1 MMALDLRA
9 DLINTLVDRFRAE
22 IAESRL
28 IAEDLETTRNVT
40 EVILTRLETHAM
52 KLEIYN
58 DMLREL
64 LLKQVQ
70 TKG

>member
-1 MMALDLRA
+1 MVLDLKA
-9 DLINTLVDRFRAE
+9 ELISTLVDRFHGE
-22 IAESRL
+22 IAEVRL

-58 DMLREL
+58 DMLRDL
-64 LLKQVQ
+64 LAKHAQ

>member
-1 MMALDLRA
+1 MALDLKA
-9 DLINTLVDRFRAE
+9 DLISTLNDRFRAE
-22 IAESRL
+22 IAEVRL
-28 IAEDLETTRNVT
+28 IAEDLMTTRNVT

-58 DMLREL
+58 DMLAEL
-64 LLKQVQ
+64 LAKHVQ

>member
-1 MMALDLRA
+1 MALDLKA

-58 DMLREL
+58 DMLAEL

>member
-1 MMALDLRA
+1 MMLDLKA

-58 DMLREL
+58 DMLAEL

>member
-1 MMALDLRA
+1 MMVLDLKA

-58 DMLREL
+58 DMLAEL

>member
-1 MMALDLRA
+1 MIDLKA
-9 DLINTLVDRFRAE
+9 DLISTLNDRFGGEAAE
-22 IAESRL
+22 VRL
-28 IAEDLETTRNVT
+28 IAEDLQTTRNVT

-58 DMLREL
+58 DMLRDL
-64 LLKQVQ
+64 LVKHVQ

>member
-1 MMALDLRA
+1 MVLDLKA
-9 DLINTLVDRFRAE
+9 ELISTLVDRFRGEVAE
-22 IAESRL
+22 VRL

-40 EVILTRLETHAM
+40 EVILTRLETVAM

-58 DMLREL
+58 DMLRDPL
-64 LLKQVQ
+64 AKHVQ

>member
-1 MMALDLRA
+1 MMALDLKA
-9 DLINTLVDRFRAE
+9 DLVSTLNDRFRAE
-22 IAESRL
+22 IAEVRL
-28 IAEDLETTRNVT
+28 IAEDLQTTRNVT

-58 DMLREL
+58 DMLRDL
-64 LLKQVQ
+64 LVKHVQ

>member
-1 MMALDLRA
+1 MALDLKA

-58 DMLREL
+58 DMLAEL
-64 LLKQVQ
+64 LLKQVH

>member
-1 MMALDLRA
+1 MMLLDLKA
-9 DLINTLVDRFRAE
+9 DLISSLNDRFRAE
-22 IAESRL
+22 IAEIRL
-28 IAEDLETTRNVT
+28 VAEDLMTTRNVT

-58 DMLREL
+58 DMLAGL
-64 LLKQVQ
+64 LAKQIQ

>member
-1 MMALDLRA
+1 MIDLKA
-9 DLINTLVDRFRAE
+9 DLISTLNDRFRGE
-22 IAESRL
+22 IAEVRL
-28 IAEDLETTRNVT
+28 IAEDLQTTRNVT

-58 DMLREL
+58 DMLRDL
-64 LLKQVQ
+64 LARHAQ

>member
-1 MMALDLRA
+1 MIDLKVE
-9 DLINTLVDRFRAE
+9 LISTLNDRFLGE
-22 IAESRL
+22 IAEVRL
-28 IAEDLETTRNVT
+28 IAEDLQTTRNVT

-58 DMLREL
+58 DMLRDL
-64 LLKQVQ
+64 LAKHAQ

>member
-1 MMALDLRA
+1 MMALDLKA

-58 DMLREL
+58 DMLAEL

>member
-1 MMALDLRA
+1 MIDLKA
-9 DLINTLVDRFRAE
+9 ELIRSVTDRIAAE
-22 IAESRL
+22 ITEARL
-28 IAEDLETTRNVT
+28 IAEDLQTTRNVT

-58 DMLREL
+58 DMLRDL
-64 LLKQVQ
+64 LAKQVQ

>member
-1 MMALDLRA
+1 MVIDLKA

-58 DMLREL
+58 DMLAEL

>member
-1 MMALDLRA
+1 MIDLKA
-9 DLINTLVDRFRAE
+9 ELISTLNDRFRSE
-22 IAESRL
+22 ISEVRL
-28 IAEDLETTRNVT
+28 IAEDLQTTRNVT

-58 DMLREL
+58 DMLRDL
-64 LLKQVQ
+64 LAKHVQ